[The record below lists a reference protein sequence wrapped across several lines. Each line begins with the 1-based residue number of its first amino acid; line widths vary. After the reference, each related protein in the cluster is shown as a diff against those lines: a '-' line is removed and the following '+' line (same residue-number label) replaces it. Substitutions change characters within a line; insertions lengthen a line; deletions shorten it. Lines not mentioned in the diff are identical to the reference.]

1 MKKFLSLMICI
12 VMISQSAFAAG
23 NIRILKDLEENTS
36 QITLNSTDP
45 TAYDIIVKFNS
56 DAENALK
63 EVPRLMGY
71 KNLMG
76 NMYLLWFEDANTQKV
91 ICDYLNSDPNVA
103 FAHPNEEITLPI
115 VEEPEDTNDVSNA
128 LLNDTENT
136 YPNDYSS
143 YEGEYFLD
151 SINAKEAWDYLK
163 TLPYASE
170 NSAVVAV
177 IDSGVD
183 IENPD
188 LVNRFYRDSSGN
200 IIGKRFFDTTS
211 SSFDDDFTGK
221 YHGTSVAGAIAAEA
235 NNGTG
240 ICGVAGEFDVKI
252 MPVKAFGS
260 TGSTDMNGIIE
271 GIKYAA
277 DNGANVIN
285 LSFGTAIYSDALQEA
300 INYAYNKDVT
310 VVCSAGNSFS
320 NQYQYPSCLDN
331 VISVASIGKTN
342 EKSGFSQFNEYI
354 DVTAPGENLTLTYPD
369 SAGAYVKS
377 GRTGTSFSAPMVA
390 SAAALLKIANKFITP
405 SQIEEILKSTAT
417 DLGRE
422 GYDIEYGFG
431 KINLLEAVKKSNTG
445 YVATTSIVAT
455 EKLTVE
461 VNKAKQIAVTVNPEN
476 ANNKSVVY
484 FSEDTSVA
492 TVSNNGVVT
501 GIAPGETTVH
511 ITSNF
516 NNSLTKKCV
525 VTVLPSG
532 LSFTATPVDLGDNIQ
547 ELPNTDSTEFVF
559 SSDIGV
565 TQNATSYPAS
575 LYRVYQN
582 GTKTSVLP
590 KGVNYPYAYAEFLPK
605 NAVSNVAEEK
615 QFTYVLLLDT
625 PERGIIAGAKPDYFT
640 NSNSEAMA
648 GPISGWDENTD
659 FVAFATDGSGFNVFT
674 NNKRLHYYSMVNTTT
689 DGSTDKYN
697 LHSNVTISDGTD
709 SGVVQVIDATY
720 NDAEDV
726 YAYVALA
733 DRNAGDQVILT
744 STYGGK
750 SWKISRTIAANTYP
764 KFNQLIADGNYIYLL
779 ANTSVYYMAMQ
790 RTTSGAIGTTS
801 PKKLC
806 DIDSSKI
813 TKLSLL
819 TNGEDKVLVGYG
831 SNGIYAIPNDGNV
844 TELYTAN
851 GKTISM
857 AFNFNGNYWAMIDNV
872 LHKADIPKAT
882 NYSLYDNLDIFNINL
897 LDSNKKL
904 ISTIPENG
912 KVTVEYYME
921 STAPIDME
929 FIQNGST
936 VTGKYPLQIVTTL
949 YNAETNALINV
960 KRKNLTVDFYNKIIS
975 GEQVQ
980 IGSILRWE
988 ETFDLDPDI
997 NYKIKVMTFKG
1008 HNFKWTE
1015 AGNNAIT
1022 LNVYSKAL
1030 EK

>member
-1 MKKFLSLMICI
+1 MKKILSLIICLL
-12 VMISQSAFAAG
+12 MLSQSVFASG
-23 NIRILKDLEENTS
+23 NIRILKDLEQNTTG
-36 QITLNSTDP
+36 ITLNSADP
-45 TAYDIIVKFNS
+45 TPYDLIVKFNS
-56 DAENALK
+56 DAENAIK
-63 EVPRLMGY
+63 EVPGLMGY
-71 KNLMG
+71 RNLFE
-76 NMYLLWFEDANTQKV
+76 NVYLLWFEDTNTQKV

-103 FAHPNEEITLPI
+103 FAHPNEEISLPVI
-115 VEEPEDTNDVSNA
+115 EESEYSGDVSDT
-128 LLNDTENT
+128 LLSDTENT
-136 YPNDYSS
+136 FPNDYKS

-163 TLPYASE
+163 TLSSSSV

-183 IENPD
+183 IDNSD

-200 IIGKRFFDTTS
+200 IIGKRFYDNTS
-211 SSFDDDFTGK
+211 TSFDDDYTGK
-221 YHGTSVAGAIAAEA
+221 YHGTSVAGAIAAQA

-240 ICGVAGEFDVKI
+240 ICGVSGEFDVKI
-252 MPVKAFGS
+252 MPIKAFSSSGS
-260 TGSTDMNGIIE
+260 ANMNAIIE
-271 GIKYAA
+271 GVKYAA

-285 LSFGTAIYSDALQEA
+285 LSLGTPIYPEALQDA
-300 INYAYNKDVT
+300 INYAYKKDVT

-331 VISVASIGKTN
+331 VISVASVGKTN
-342 EKSGFSQFNEYI
+342 VKSGFSQFNEYI
-354 DVTAPGENLTLTYPD
+354 DVTAPGESLALTFPD
-369 SAGAYVKS
+369 STGSNVKT
-377 GRTGTSFSAPMVA
+377 GRNGTSFSAPMVA
-390 SAAALLKIANKFITP
+390 AAAALLKIANPFLKP

-431 KINLLEAVKKSNTG
+431 KINLLEAMKKSNTG
-445 YVATTSIVAT
+445 YVATTSIVTT

-461 VNKAKQIAVTVNPEN
+461 VNKTKQINVTVNPEN

-484 FSEDTSVA
+484 FSEDSSVA
-492 TVSNNGVVT
+492 TVSNSGVVT
-501 GIAPGETTVH
+501 GISPGETTVH

-516 NNSLTKKCV
+516 DNTLTKECV
-525 VTVLPSG
+525 VTVLPVG
-532 LSFTATPVDLGDNIQ
+532 LSFTATPVNLGDNIQ

-565 TQNATSYPAS
+565 TQNATTYPAS

-582 GTKTSVLP
+582 GNKTSVLP

-640 NSNSEAMA
+640 NSNSGAIA
-648 GPISGWDENTD
+648 GPISGWDEDTD
-659 FVAFATDGSGFNVFT
+659 FVAFATDGSGFNVFL
-674 NNKRLHYYSMVNTTT
+674 NNKMVYHYYTVDTG
-689 DGSTDKYN
+689 DGLNEKYQ
-697 LHSNVTISDGTD
+697 LASKEMPY
-709 SGVVQVIDATY
+709 QVIDAVY
-720 NDAEDV
+720 DDAEDV
-726 YAYVALA
+726 YAYIAIAKNDQGQPVLLA
-733 DRNAGDQVILT
+733 

-750 SWKISRTIAANTYP
+750 TWSQKTYTDQQYPDFTQIIAN
-764 KFNQLIADGNYIYLL
+764 GRYIYLL
-779 ANTSVYYMAMQ
+779 SNTAVYYVAVQ
-790 RTTSGAIGTTS
+790 RTTTGAFAMSGSI
-801 PKKLC
+801 KKLC

-813 TKLSLL
+813 KKLSLL
-819 TNGEDKVLVGYG
+819 TNGKTKVLAGYG
-831 SNGIYAIPNDGNV
+831 SNGIYAIPNDGSV

-872 LHKADIPKAT
+872 LHKADIPKAKD
-882 NYSLYDNLDIFNINL
+882 YSLNDNLDIFNINL
-897 LDSNKKL
+897 LDSDRKL
-904 ISTIPENG
+904 INTIPANG

-921 STAPIDME
+921 STAPIDMD
-929 FIQNGST
+929 FTQNGTT

-960 KRKNLTVDFYNKIIS
+960 KRKNLTVDFYNKLIS
-975 GEQVQ
+975 GEQIQ

-1022 LNVYSKAL
+1022 LDVFSKAL